1 MATFQDWFDFSEYP
15 RDHPLF
21 NERNRK
27 RIGCFKDE
35 LNGLCMQK
43 FIGLRPKLYS
53 FQYLDW
59 SGKVCGKNTAKG
71 IQKAM
76 KKRLTFDDYEQTV
89 QCKSVKNVA
98 VNSIRSDRHRIYTY
112 HIDKIGLSGF
122 DDKRYILEDGI
133 TTLAHGHHQTIVS

>member
-1 MATFQDWFDFSEYP
+1 
-15 RDHPLF
+15 
-21 NERNRK
+21 
-27 RIGCFKDE
+27 
-35 LNGLCMQK
+35 
-43 FIGLRPKLYS
+43 
-53 FQYLDW
+53 
-59 SGKVCGKNTAKG
+59 
-71 IQKAM
+71 M

-133 TTLAHGHHQTIVS
+133 TTLAHGHHKTIVSEMYINL